1 MTTRRDLLKGG
12 IAAATLASFPESIRR
27 ALAIP
32 AFHET
37 GTIKDVKH
45 VVILMQENRAFDL
58 YFGTYKGVHGYGDR
72 ITIPLP
78 NGRKVWEQLNSAGNV
93 VCRIIWIKPR
103 VMRSA
108 SRAHRTA
115 GPIRTM
121 PGTPAACIS
130 GRATSGPVDGLL
142 RGGGNPVPPG
152 AGRRLHAL

>member
-1 MTTRRDLLKGG
+1 MTTRRDFLKGAATGG

-78 NGRKVWEQLNSAGNV
+78 NGRKVWEQLNSSRQ
-93 VCRIIWIKPR
+93 CRPA
-103 VMRSA
+103 VS
-108 SRAHRTA
+108 S
-115 GPIRTM
+115 GSN
-121 PGTPAACIS
+121 PG
-130 GRATSGPVDGLL
+130 
-142 RGGGNPVPPG
+142 
-152 AGRRLHAL
+152 